1 LKNDLAIDPVLAEVK
16 AELFKSMGHPSRVRL
31 LEFLV
36 DGPVAVSRLR
46 EVTGLEPSNLSQHL
60 GMLRRQRL
68 IVPSRRDGR
77 LFYELSSS
85 EVLGLLMSARVF
97 LGTVP
102 HTSLVLLPDDAV
114 RAGSGYELA
123 AEA

>member
-31 LEFLV
+31 LELLV

>member
-1 LKNDLAIDPVLAEVK
+1 
-16 AELFKSMGHPSRVRL
+16 
-31 LEFLV
+31 
-36 DGPVAVSRLR
+36 
-46 EVTGLEPSNLSQHL
+46 
-60 GMLRRQRL
+60 
-68 IVPSRRDGR
+68 
-77 LFYELSSS
+77 
-85 EVLGLLMSARVF
+85 MSARVF

>member
-1 LKNDLAIDPVLAEVK
+1 MMN
-16 AELFKSMGHPSRVRL
+16 
-31 LEFLV
+31 
-36 DGPVAVSRLR
+36 
-46 EVTGLEPSNLSQHL
+46 
-60 GMLRRQRL
+60 L
-68 IVPSRRDGR
+68 IVPSPRDGR
-77 LFYELSSS
+77 LFYELSSP
-85 EVLGLLMSARVF
+85 EVVGLLMSARVF